1 MEHSDAMPSNKGIFL
16 RFDRSGQE
24 KRRKESRGIGPLHR
38 RFQIKP
44 QNRPVT
50 SFCLFPA
57 WQLPTLLP
65 VVDFSDAFFVNHDL
79 FDDHGALNILL
90 NTLIS

>member
-1 MEHSDAMPSNKGIFL
+1 MEHSDALPSNKGIFFNL
-16 RFDRSGQE
+16 INQDREKSGKNRE
-24 KRRKESRGIGPLHR
+24 YASSYR
-38 RFQIKP
+38 RFQYKP